1 MSLRTWA
8 RAAHARI
15 LAAMGCIAA
24 VAFAAPLAAQS
35 VESFYKGT
43 QVKLIIGSTPG
54 GDYDLWSRIIGR
66 HMTRHLP
73 GQPAIVP
80 QNMPGG
86 GTIVAANHLY
96 NLAAKDGSVFGVF
109 SRNLPGQ
116 AVLNMPNIK
125 FDPQKFGYLG
135 SPELPSRICLAVSTS
150 AVKSAADLF
159 TRELLVG
166 GSGAGTAPSFMP
178 SVLNKVVGMK
188 FKVIEGYGGTNEIV
202 LAMERGEVEGICQ
215 GYAAFSTTKPDWVK
229 SGKVRILF
237 NLERTPFPFLPGVP
251 SIFDYVKNEEDRQI
265 LSFITIGSE
274 IGRPYVTPP
283 GVPAERFKA
292 LQDAFAQALRDPDL
306 LSETK
311 KQGLD
316 VTYRSGA
323 ELHDLI
329 TRMYATPKPVLDKA
343 AAVMPAGGGG

>member
-1 MSLRTWA
+1 M
-8 RAAHARI
+8 RAMH
-15 LAAMGCIAA
+15 LGLF
-24 VAFAAPLAAQS
+24 AFACGLLPVTAGAQS
-35 VESFYKGT
+35 VESFYKT
-43 QVKLIIGSTPG
+43 NQIKAIIGSTPG
-54 GDYDLWSRIIGR
+54 GDYDLWTRIIGR
-66 HMTRHLP
+66 YMSRHIP
-73 GQPAIVP
+73 GNPTIVP

-86 GTIVAANHLY
+86 GTLVAANHLY

-125 FDPQKFGYLG
+125 FDPLKFGYLG
-135 SPELPSRICLAVSTS
+135 SPELPTRICLAMSSS
-150 AVKSAADLF
+150 AVKSAEDLF

-178 SVLNKVVGMK
+178 SVLNKVVGTK

-215 GYAAFSTTKPDWVK
+215 GFAAFSTTKPDWVK
-229 SGKVRILF
+229 EGKVRILF
-237 NLERTPFPFLPGVP
+237 NLEQTPFAHQPGVP
-251 SIFDYVKNEEDRQI
+251 SVFQYVKSEEDRQI
-265 LSFITIGSE
+265 LSFITIGAE

-283 GVPAERFKA
+283 GVPADRLKA
-292 LQDAFAQALRDPDL
+292 LQDAFAAALKDPEL
-306 LSETK
+306 LNETK

-316 VTYRSGA
+316 VTYRSGM
-323 ELHDLI
+323 ELTDLI
-329 TRMYATPKPVLDKA
+329 TRMYQTPRDILDKA

>member
-1 MSLRTWA
+1 MRVRFWGALLSASGLLIA
-8 RAAHARI
+8 MPAA
-15 LAAMGCIAA
+15 G
-24 VAFAAPLAAQS
+24 QS
-35 VESFYKGT
+35 VESFYKGN
-43 QVKLIIGSTPG
+43 QIRLIIGSTPG

-66 HMTRHLP
+66 YMTQYIP
-73 GQPAIVP
+73 GQPTIVP

-96 NLAAKDGSVFGVF
+96 NIAAKDGSVFGVF

-125 FDPQKFGYLG
+125 FDPVKFGYLG
-135 SPELPSRICLAVSTS
+135 SPELPSRICLALSTS
-150 AVKSAADLF
+150 AVKSAEDLF
-159 TRELLVG
+159 TKELMVG

-178 SVLNKVVGMK
+178 TVLNKVVGMK

-215 GYAAFSTTKPDWVK
+215 GYAAFSTTKPTWVK
-229 SGKVRILF
+229 EGKVRILF
-237 NLERTPFPFLPGVP
+237 NLERTTFPFLPGVP
-251 SIFDYVKNEEDRQI
+251 SIFQYVKTEEERQV
-265 LSFITIGSE
+265 LSFITIGAE

-283 GVPAERFKA
+283 GVPAERLKA
-292 LQDAFAQALRDPDL
+292 LQDAFAKALKDPAL
-306 LSETK
+306 LDETK

-316 VTYRSGA
+316 VTFRSGP

-329 TRMYATPKPVLDKA
+329 KRMYETPKDVLAKA

>member
-1 MSLRTWA
+1 MRVRLGGA
-8 RAAHARI
+8 LL
-15 LAAMGCIAA
+15 LAAGMLS
-24 VAFAAPLAAQS
+24 AAPAAAQS
-35 VESFYKGT
+35 VESFYKGS
-43 QVKLIIGSTPG
+43 QIRLIIGSTPG

-66 HMTRHLP
+66 YMAPHIP
-73 GQPAIVP
+73 GQPTIVP

-96 NLAAKDGSVFGVF
+96 NIAAKDGSVFGVF

-125 FDPQKFGYLG
+125 FDPVKFGYLG
-135 SPELPSRICLAVSTS
+135 SPELPSRICLAMSTS
-150 AVKSAADLF
+150 AVKSAEDLF
-159 TRELLVG
+159 TKELMVG

-178 SVLNKVVGMK
+178 SVLQKVVGMK

-229 SGKVRILF
+229 EGKVRILF

-251 SIFDYVKNEEDRQI
+251 SIFQYVKTEEERQV
-265 LSFITIGSE
+265 LSFITIGAE

-283 GVPAERFKA
+283 DVPAERLKA
-292 LQDAFAQALRDPDL
+292 LQDAFEKALKDPAL
-306 LSETK
+306 LTETK

-316 VTYRSGA
+316 VTFRSGP

-329 TRMYATPKPVLDKA
+329 KRMYETPHDVLQKA